1 MSKLFIQKNLIPFA
15 VALFVLLLSI
25 LAIIYSLLSGL
36 WGFNPTDIDWFNI
49 KLLIT
54 STIVFIINLISVLI
68 TAKFT

>member
-54 STIVFIINLISVLI
+54 SVIILVISGILTRI
-68 TAKFT
+68 TSEF